1 MFPLL
6 FPIPSVPST
15 MGENFFF
22 FCLFRVTPAAYGGS
36 QARGQIGV
44 AAASLCHSHSN
55 AGSLT
60 HWARPGIKP
69 AFSWILV
76 GFVTTEPQWEL
87 LTTSIREIIYAG
99 DFGIAWYVWSI
110 PEGDDREKFSVFHNL
125 EKTTLFLKDGSSC
138 WPTSHSWFFFGLT
151 CGMWKFLAQEDQT
164 WATAVTQTTEWQCQ
178 ILNLMS
184 LLGTPNH
191 SLLHFFW
198 KSFAHNRDSS
208 TLELKVSI
216 DNSNISC
223 PLLELTLNFTW

>member
-1 MFPLL
+1 MLCSHSCSLSPQFPLPWVKT
-6 FPIPSVPST
+6 F
-15 MGENFFF
+15 FFF

-87 LTTSIREIIYAG
+87 LTTSIRETIYAG

-125 EKTTLFLKDGSSC
+125 GKTTLFLKDGSSC
-138 WPTSHSWFFFGLT
+138 WPTSHSWFFFWPHLWHVEVPGS
-151 CGMWKFLAQEDQT
+151 GRS
-164 WATAVTQTTEWQCQ
+164 
-178 ILNLMS
+178 NLS
-184 LLGTPNH
+184 HSSDPNH
-191 SLLHFFW
+191 W
-198 KSFAHNRDSS
+198 VTMPD
-208 TLELKVSI
+208 T
-216 DNSNISC
+216 
-223 PLLELTLNFTW
+223 